1 MTERLEALPGDKRQ
15 RILQACLEEF
25 SAHGY
30 ENASTN
36 RIVQAAGIS
45 KGLLFHY
52 FGSKKQ
58 LFLYVLDETIRHL
71 MELMAQYT
79 VDLSGDIFDQLGQY
93 GMIKLRVGLEEPQM
107 YRILYDVYLN
117 LPAEIKE
124 DLMARYGQI
133 LADQR
138 KSFLLTMDASKLRDG
153 VTVEMAA
160 NLIIDFLDGYY
171 QRNID
176 TYKTKSPEEILDSM
190 DEMKTDIMGYL
201 QIIRRGLY
209 RDAE

>member
-1 MTERLEALPGDKRQ
+1 MDDRIQALPEDKRQ

-71 MELMAQYT
+71 MGLMTRYST
-79 VDLSGDIFDQLGQY
+79 NLSGDIFEQLGQY
-93 GMIKLRVGLEEPQM
+93 ALIKMQIGLEEPQM
-107 YRILYDVYLN
+107 YRILYDVYVN
-117 LPAEIKE
+117 LPAEIKDE
-124 DLMARYGQI
+124 LMARYGQI

-138 KSFLLTMDASKLRDG
+138 KAFLLTMDASKLRKE
-153 VTVEMAA
+153 VTTEMAA

-176 TYKTKSPEEILDSM
+176 DYKTKSPEEILNSLG
-190 DEMKTDIMGYL
+190 EMKDDIMNYL
-201 QIIRRGLY
+201 EIIRRGLY